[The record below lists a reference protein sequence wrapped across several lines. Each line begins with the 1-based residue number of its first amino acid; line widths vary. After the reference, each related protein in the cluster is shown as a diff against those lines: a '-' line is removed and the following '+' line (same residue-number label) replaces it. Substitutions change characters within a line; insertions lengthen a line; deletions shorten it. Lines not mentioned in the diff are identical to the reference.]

1 MNEPK
6 RRGRPP
12 KVAAIEQAACPEC
25 GQVVGH
31 ADDCPVGL
39 GVPVTPLQVAIA
51 KAKEAVMAPAV
62 WDEGL
67 RRQAQ
72 AYANRVWA
80 GQSVSLP
87 RAERLRRVKSALEG
101 QGMSMEGVNL

>member
-25 GQVVGH
+25 GAVGRH
-31 ADDCPVGL
+31 EDDCPVGM
-39 GVPVTPLQVAIA
+39 GVPAVAPA
-51 KAKEAVMAPAV
+51 APAV
-62 WDEGL
+62 DEFA

-72 AYANRVWA
+72 AYANRIWA
-80 GQSVSLP
+80 GQSASLN
-87 RAERLRRVKSALEG
+87 RAERLRRVQSALEG
-101 QGMSMEGVNL
+101 QGMSMEGVSL

>member
-12 KVAAIEQAACPEC
+12 KVAAIEQAGCPDC

-39 GVPVTPLQVAIA
+39 GVP
-51 KAKEAVMAPAV
+51 AV
-62 WDEGL
+62 DEFA

-72 AYANRVWA
+72 AYANRIWA